1 MFIEFGNLVIVWKT
15 KHYTIIVFLPLKI
28 KLFNMS
34 EHSDVHKVLKQ
45 IQSYFAWISKGFKY
59 DSTIL

>member
-1 MFIEFGNLVIVWKT
+1 
-15 KHYTIIVFLPLKI
+15 
-28 KLFNMS
+28 MS